1 MNDKLIVLSK
11 PGPCIYRTLVQKTK
25 KIFYF
30 HLEKNHKNISITLK
44 FQNTNDFF
52 NFKIQI

>member
-11 PGPCIYRTLVQKTK
+11 PGPCIYFSTKDK

-30 HLEKNHKNISITLK
+30 HLEKNHKNILITLR